1 MTHSHSHAH
10 AADAGGTHEQKNQD
24 ADLLEAVKAAAAS
37 MTASGRGPLP
47 VTVLSGFLGAGKTT
61 LMTQAPA
68 QKLKISRRPRSIA
81 STAQARAQQPRG
93 PQGSGHRK

>member
-1 MTHSHSHAH
+1 MSHSHAH
-10 AADAGGTHEQKNQD
+10 AHGAHDADHAHGTQEQKSQD

-61 LMTQAPA
+61 LMTQ
-68 QKLKISRRPRSIA
+68 IA
-81 STAQARAQQPRG
+81 CVENQNFTTPSNRETRFRTG
-93 PQGSGHRK
+93 TC